1 MYNYVHFSALEIL
14 QAGAVKGLTNNG
26 LLAVSFRSYGVT
38 RSGRDVMEI
47 GLYQCLECVCLGA
60 GGWGGGG
67 EFGRVG
73 GVACQSNLQ
82 AWDLNCLHGNLFSS
96 VSKVGVQRT

>member
-1 MYNYVHFSALEIL
+1 ML
-14 QAGAVKGLTNNG
+14 
-26 LLAVSFRSYGVT
+26 GV
-38 RSGRDVMEI
+38 
-47 GLYQCLECVCLGA
+47 CVF
-60 GGWGGGG
+60 GGWGLGGGGGG
-67 EFGRVG
+67 EGGRVG